1 MKKGLVILMALAM
14 LFAMSTAALAV
25 QELNSDPSSTFVIGA
40 KGNIVA
46 NTYTPVASDS
56 VSYKDYKY
64 YEQGLVTTTTVFA
77 PYGGGNGLSTH
88 VYGTWNSPYT
98 VGIDG
103 YNYNDAQD
111 YVETGKQEANL
122 GDPTQLPINPQFQ
135 SQLMTWMG
143 ANLPGPMVA
152 GMSSMMSTATVGPYA
167 GDRVINT
174 HLAGNFQS
182 GPHGGYLT
190 STHRC
195 RECHAVHRAAGKF
208 KLLRSDTRF

>member
-1 MKKGLVILMALAM
+1 MKKGLVILMAIAM
-14 LFAMSTAALAV
+14 LFAMSSLALAK

-46 NTYTPVASDS
+46 NTYTPVASDTANPLS
-56 VSYKDYKY
+56 VKDYRY
-64 YEQGLVTTTTVFA
+64 YEQGKVVTAAGTENPFMA
-77 PYGGGNGLSTH
+77 DSTH

-98 VGIDG
+98 MGIDG

-111 YVETGKQEANL
+111 YVETGKQAAQM
-122 GDPTQLPINPQFQ
+122 GDATELPINPAFLSAVQTMMAPFMPA
-135 SQLMTWMG
+135 MTAYGITMG
-143 ANLPGPMVA
+143 TGAAGGKYPGQA
-152 GMSSMMSTATVGPYA
+152 
-167 GDRVINT
+167 VINT